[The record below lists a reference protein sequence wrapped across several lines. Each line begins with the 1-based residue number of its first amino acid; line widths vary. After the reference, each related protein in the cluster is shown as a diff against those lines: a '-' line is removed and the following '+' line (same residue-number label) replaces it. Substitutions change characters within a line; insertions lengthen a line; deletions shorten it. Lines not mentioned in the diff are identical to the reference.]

1 MPELMAAPPLRSGQ
15 VLAPPPSSLTGLAAP
30 PPIRQVASIAVALAF
45 KSGSSN
51 GFDLSLEPAE
61 LGRVMV
67 RVERDGDRHSIQVIA
82 ERPETLALLQRD
94 RSELDRGLAEVGLRM
109 EPGGISFSLDAEGA
123 EGQGGDGASRQG
135 GASRG
140 GRTAVPT
147 FEGQPAPPH
156 AARGL
161 LDLHI

>member
-1 MPELMAAPPLRSGQ
+1 MAAPPLRSGE

-82 ERPETLALLQRD
+82 ERLETLALLQRD
-94 RSELDRGLAEVGLRM
+94 RSELDRTLAEAGLRV
-109 EPGGISFSLDAEGA
+109 EAGGISFSLDAEGA
-123 EGQGGDGASRQG
+123 EGQGGAASRQG
-135 GASRG
+135 GASGG

-147 FEGQPAPPH
+147 SEGQPAPPH
-156 AARGL
+156 APRGL